1 MNEYLEP
8 SKDEIV
14 MAFVASCIESVADT
28 LAIPP
33 LQSLKDFYCSTTCER
48 FHDHAT
54 GLYLYSERYIAE
66 SYLMERNHG

>member
-28 LAIPP
+28 LAI
-33 LQSLKDFYCSTTCER
+33 LQALKDFYRSTTCER
-48 FHDHAT
+48 FHDPAT

-66 SYLMERNHG
+66 SYLMERNQS